1 MNTGMQDAFNLAW
14 KLALA
19 AAGQAAPGL
28 LDSYH
33 DERHRVAARVIEAS
47 TRVTDAGTVH
57 NELARRLRNHAIHL
71 ATALEPIRMRLA
83 DGTEEIDV
91 AYRDSPIVARHGHR
105 HHSHGPHPGESA
117 PDVPGV
123 QPALHTVLA
132 AGTGHTALYVAGSD
146 GPSQRPALDVDVR
159 HVLVGDDVAAAAEAQ
174 PGAYD
179 AVVADPERAVAERYG
194 LGGHGGP
201 VLVRPDGYIGL
212 HARFGDDDAVVAY
225 LACIR
230 ASR

>member
-1 MNTGMQDAFNLAW
+1 MNTGMQDAFNLGW

-19 AAGQAAPGL
+19 AVGQAAPGL
-28 LDSYH
+28 VDSYH
-33 DERHRVAARVIEAS
+33 DERHPVAARVIEAS
-47 TRVTDAGTVH
+47 TRVTDAATVH
-57 NELARRLRNHAIHL
+57 NELARRLRNHAVHL

-91 AYRDSPIVARHGHR
+91 AYRDSPIVARLGHHHG
-105 HHSHGPHPGESA
+105 HGPHPGDSA

-123 QPALHTVLA
+123 RPALHTVLA

-146 GPSQRPALDVDVR
+146 GPSHRLALDDDVR
-159 HVLVGDDVAAAAEAQ
+159 HVLVGDDVAAAAEGQ

-179 AVVADPERAVAERYG
+179 AVVDDPERAVADRYG
-194 LGGHGGP
+194 LGRRGGL

-212 HARFGDDDAVVAY
+212 HARFGDDDAVSAY
-225 LACIR
+225 LARIS